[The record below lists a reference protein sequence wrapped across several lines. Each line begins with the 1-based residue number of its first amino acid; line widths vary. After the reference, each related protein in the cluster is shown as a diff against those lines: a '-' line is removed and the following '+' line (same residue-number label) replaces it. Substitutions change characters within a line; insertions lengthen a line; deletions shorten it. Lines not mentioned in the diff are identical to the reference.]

1 MDDGLIRKETFDVIK
16 HKKRKWEGYL
26 EISLSCSE
34 FIVKCMRIYRITNNS
49 KLRSFQ
55 YMLLQCAIVTNN
67 KKAMR
72 LMAQLI
78 KFYKFYYLLYL
89 NKRWLNSQ

>member
-1 MDDGLIRKETFDVIK
+1 MGI
-16 HKKRKWEGYL
+16 
-26 EISLSCSE
+26 IS
-34 FIVKCMRIYRITNNS
+34 
-49 KLRSFQ
+49 SFQ
-55 YMLLQCAIVTNN
+55 RHYLDIDKTDLNICTHTFGTVAITVVMEQFRKYYLLVEKEAIKLQTEDEDN

-72 LMAQLI
+72 LMPQLI

>member
-1 MDDGLIRKETFDVIK
+1 MIHLNIHSLRAKRSNLIEMMEALKQNHCHVDAFLPCET
-16 HKKRKWEGYL
+16 Y
-26 EISLSCSE
+26 
-34 FIVKCMRIYRITNNS
+34 TNNINENEC
-49 KLRSFQ
+49 KIPGYNLICNHR
-55 YMLLQCAIVTNN
+55 LDNN
-67 KKAMR
+67 KKAVR

>member
-1 MDDGLIRKETFDVIK
+1 MGRSYNVQKDLVRFENNVIESTFVEINSRDGRKIIVGSFY
-16 HKKRKWEGYL
+16 RPPN
-26 EISLSCSE
+26 SSPSE
-34 FIVKCMRIYRITNNS
+34 FLTKLNEITS
-49 KLRSFQ
+49 K
-55 YMLLQCAIVTNN
+55 IN
-67 KKAMR
+67 KKAVR

>member
-1 MDDGLIRKETFDVIK
+1 MVIK
-16 HKKRKWEGYL
+16 TSGHYNGQKVNLTLMIEDSY
-26 EISLSCSE
+26 S
-34 FIVKCMRIYRITNNS
+34 
-49 KLRSFQ
+49 
-55 YMLLQCAIVTNN
+55 N
-67 KKAMR
+67 KNAMR

>member
-1 MDDGLIRKETFDVIK
+1 MNHKNKDVHICSKYRLVFIFYMFFNNIYTHHK
-16 HKKRKWEGYL
+16 HFKKILKA
-26 EISLSCSE
+26 
-34 FIVKCMRIYRITNNS
+34 F
-49 KLRSFQ
+49 
-55 YMLLQCAIVTNN
+55 LLKN
-67 KKAMR
+67 KKAVR

>member
-1 MDDGLIRKETFDVIK
+1 MTKGKTCEKISVTAMETMGQMVALQSCFNESFDKDDFMKGLIEKAQYIRMETK
-16 HKKRKWEGYL
+16 
-26 EISLSCSE
+26 
-34 FIVKCMRIYRITNNS
+34 
-49 KLRSFQ
+49 
-55 YMLLQCAIVTNN
+55 NN
-67 KKAMR
+67 KKAVR